1 MTATRIPC
9 SAAARSSGGSP
20 LIRAR
25 TMKLRM
31 EASTSS
37 ADNSCTGSPSVV
49 LAIRSERRLRAY
61 FLNIRHPWTIDRH
74 QEAMVMSGEASK
86 ISAGEPNAD
95 PRASR
100 APTEDFD
107 SSCVLSCS
115 ESEPVVTRRSRQNQ
129 KRCVPVDYVSV
140 DRPLYLGLGFFNRA
154 GDFFRGKRRSMRLCT
169 MRSRRTIAFA
179 SLMFLPDRSMS
190 AATSSRA
197 GCMGRS
203 SNIEQM
209 CCHGGSRL
217 NY

>member
-1 MTATRIPC
+1 MTAARIPC

-74 QEAMVMSGEASK
+74 QEAMVMSGEVSK
-86 ISAGEPNAD
+86 ISAGELNAD
-95 PRASR
+95 PRALQ

-107 SSCVLSCS
+107 SSCVLCCS

-129 KRCVPVDYVSV
+129 VRRGRLRFCQSAALP
-140 DRPLYLGLGFFNRA
+140 RLGFLQPGRRLFPRQEAVDAALHHAQPTHNSLCFLDVLARSFDECR
-154 GDFFRGKRRSMRLCT
+154 DFLACGLH
-169 MRSRRTIAFA
+169 
-179 SLMFLPDRSMS
+179 
-190 AATSSRA
+190 
-197 GCMGRS
+197 GRS
-203 SNIEQM
+203 SNVEQA
-209 CCHGGSRL
+209 CCHGGSRV